1 LVKADYTLDNKSNIS
16 RGSTMTT
23 PAILVSDYMK
33 PVIVHFS
40 PSTSVEEVVKI
51 LVKNKLVGAPVL
63 DENKQLIGFITEKDC
78 LKQMINDSYYS
89 QDHQVAQDIMREKPL
104 SVSPN
109 ASIIEL
115 AEEMLG
121 PRPKLYPVV
130 DNNQVVGIITRA
142 DVLKALSLAR
152 IESHNIG

>member
-1 LVKADYTLDNKSNIS
+1 
-16 RGSTMTT
+16 MTT
-23 PAILVSDYMK
+23 PAILVSDHMK
-33 PVIVHFS
+33 PVTVHFS
-40 PSTSVEEVVKI
+40 PTTSVEEVVKT
-51 LVKNKLVGAPVL
+51 LVKNNLVGAPVL
-63 DENKQLIGFITEKDC
+63 DDNKQLIGFVTEKDC

-89 QDHQVAQDIMREKPL
+89 QDHQIAKDIMREKPL

-142 DVLKALSLAR
+142 DVLKALSKAR
-152 IESHNIG
+152 VESHAH

>member
-1 LVKADYTLDNKSNIS
+1 
-16 RGSTMTT
+16 MTT

-33 PVIVHFS
+33 PVTVHFS
-40 PSTSVEEVVKI
+40 ISTSVEEVVKT

-63 DENKQLIGFITEKDC
+63 DKNKKLIGFITEKDC
-78 LKQMINDSYYS
+78 LKQMVNDSYYS
-89 QDHQVAQDIMREKPL
+89 QDHHVAQDIMRKNPL

-109 ASIIEL
+109 SSIIEL

-130 DNNQVVGIITRA
+130 DNSEVVGIITRA
-142 DVLKALSLAR
+142 DVLKALSKAR
-152 IESHNIG
+152 VESHTH

>member
-1 LVKADYTLDNKSNIS
+1 
-16 RGSTMTT
+16 MTT
-23 PAILVSDYMK
+23 PAILVSDHMK
-33 PVIVHFS
+33 PVTVHFS
-40 PSTSVEEVVKI
+40 PTTSVEEVVKT

-63 DENKQLIGFITEKDC
+63 DDNKQLIGFVTEKDC

-89 QDHQVAQDIMREKPL
+89 QDHQIAKDIMREKPL

-142 DVLKALSLAR
+142 DVLKALSKAR
-152 IESHNIG
+152 VESHAH